1 MGRGTRTWLGLLSV
15 LGDHTRWHIYQQIRR
30 AGRPLS
36 RQEIAERVHIPARLA
51 TFHLERLLEAGMLT
65 AHYARPPGRSG
76 PGAGRTAKYYAP
88 ADVELDLSIPQRGY
102 ELVGTLLVDAL
113 HAAAGGEPPREAAL
127 RVATQRGREFGEG
140 RGSGGTGRSTA
151 HQGRNGLS
159 EVLEELGYEPYQAA
173 NGGIALRNCPFHA
186 LAQRSPELICAL
198 NHAFL
203 GGVLDGLGQDEVEA
217 VLACYQP
224 GDCCVI
230 FEPQPS

>member
-1 MGRGTRTWLGLLSV
+1 MGRGTRAWLGLLSV
-15 LGDHTRWHIYQQIRR
+15 LGDHTRWHMYQQIRR

-36 RQEIAERVHIPARLA
+36 RQEIAERVGIPSRLA

-113 HAAAGGEPPREAAL
+113 QAAAGGEPPREAAL
-127 RVATQRGREFGEG
+127 RIAAQQGREVGEG
-140 RGSGGTGRSTA
+140 RPHSGTPRSSD
-151 HQGRNGLS
+151 HRSPNGLT
-159 EVLEELGYEPYQAA
+159 EVLEELGYEPYRPSE
-173 NGGIALRNCPFHA
+173 GGIALLNCPFHA

-198 NHAFL
+198 NHSFL
-203 GGVLDGLGQDEVEA
+203 GGVLDGLEQDDVEA

-230 FEPQPS
+230 FEPRPA